1 MGDAHPAGRGHHE
14 RVPQDHVLDWQ
25 EELLRIAPRLLEL
38 PSAARQAVYDTVA
51 GFLREDAE
59 NVLALAA

>member
-1 MGDAHPAGRGHHE
+1 MGDAHPAGRAHHV
-14 RVPQDHVLDWQ
+14 RVPQDHVPDWQ